1 MTPFSF
7 PTIVDCGLFDSR
19 SKFGEGL
26 MLTEDRPVDCFELEL
41 FAEDGGCTTYLNGQ
55 EYTLRSGQFLCTK
68 PGDVR
73 HSRLPLPLL
82 LSAFGGN
89 GGGASKHAGDTACG
103 AGGRQSVPV
112 YGAVS

>member
-73 HSRLPLPLL
+73 HSRLPFRCYYLHLAETEGACPCLP
-82 LSAFGGN
+82 S
-89 GGGASKHAGDTACG
+89 
-103 AGGRQSVPV
+103 RI
-112 YGAVS
+112 